1 MLLHDIFLSEA
12 VAIRDPAH
20 MAAFAIVVAEA
31 YDAAP
36 QVEPAAIKLWQEL
49 ARQNRD
55 VMLRKIAADGVRVEY
70 TPHDPYGTLTDDP
83 AMMVRY
89 MLWDMLVNKRL
100 QIYSGHSDN
109 HPVFSE
115 EDNVIFRTVHDY
127 FTHGRLRGMFKQQI
141 EQMGLMNQQ
150 PTPEQLAQ
158 ILPNIKLD
166 KGGNIGHVFSLR
178 GEINAFLTH
187 SRLASPRIVPV
198 LFTEVDGQACYN
210 TVVGDFPMQKA
221 AILQGFD
228 YRHVGQPASPQVAQR
243 MQEVRSQLRSE
254 PVFDINVA
262 AKPKIA
268 SAEIQAKV
276 SR

>member
-1 MLLHDIFLSEA
+1 MLLHDIFLLER
-12 VAIRDPAH
+12 VAIHDPAH
-20 MAAFAIVVAEA
+20 MASFAIVVTEA
-31 YDAAP
+31 YDALP
-36 QVEPAAIKLWQEL
+36 QVDPNAVKLWQQL
-49 ARQNRD
+49 ATQNRD

-70 TPHDPYGTLTDDP
+70 TPHDPYGILSDDP

-150 PTPEQLAQ
+150 PTPEQLAK

-198 LFTEVDGQACYN
+198 LFTEVVGQACYN
-210 TVVGDFPMQKA
+210 TVVGDFPTQKA
-221 AILQGFD
+221 AIIYGFD
-228 YRHVGQPASPQVAQR
+228 YRHVGQPSSPETAKR
-243 MQEVRSQLRSE
+243 MQDVQMQLRSQ
-254 PVFDINVA
+254 PTLNIQVK
-262 AKPKIA
+262 AKPTIESADILAKIT
-268 SAEIQAKV
+268 
-276 SR
+276 R